1 VPPATGAS
9 PASSQRKYSKLE
21 RKIGFSPNSVEST
34 ILAQRPRC
42 PAIAVTLQCT
52 MPKPAVLV
60 IDDEPDLCELLSITL
75 QRMDLSPRTAN
86 TVAEARRLL
95 KAERFDLCLTDMQLP
110 DGNGLELVEWMQQN
124 TPTVPVAVITAH
136 GNMETAVRALK
147 VGAFD
152 FVSKPLDLAG
162 LRKLVAT
169 AIKLSNPSDGDTSVF
184 GPRLLGTSTAMHS
197 MREMIARVARSQAP
211 VHISGESG
219 TGKELV
225 AKLIHESGP
234 RRDGPFVPVNC
245 GAIPTELMESEFFGH
260 KRGSFTGAIN
270 DKKGLIQS
278 AEGGTLFL
286 DEIADL
292 PLHMQVKLLRVIQE
306 KAVRA
311 VGEQV
316 EVGIDVRV
324 LSATHKN
331 LADLVTEGKFREDL
345 FYRVNVIE
353 LRVPSL
359 RERPED
365 VQELAEAILRRLGR
379 RMKVTPP
386 ALGKDAL
393 AALEAY
399 AFPGNVRE
407 LENILERAI
416 TLTTSGEIRASDIQ
430 LRPPPG
436 GVAAATSSSV
446 GALGDHLEDI
456 ERDAIVRAL
465 EQTRFNKTAAAK
477 VLGMSFRALRYRI
490 KKLGIE

>member
-1 VPPATGAS
+1 
-9 PASSQRKYSKLE
+9 
-21 RKIGFSPNSVEST
+21 
-34 ILAQRPRC
+34 
-42 PAIAVTLQCT
+42 
-52 MPKPAVLV
+52 
-60 IDDEPDLCELLSITL
+60 
-75 QRMDLSPRTAN
+75 
-86 TVAEARRLL
+86 
-95 KAERFDLCLTDMQLP
+95 
-110 DGNGLELVEWMQQN
+110 
-124 TPTVPVAVITAH
+124 VAVITAH
-136 GNMETAVRALK
+136 GNVETAVRALK
-147 VGAFD
+147 LGAFD

-169 AIKLSNPSDGDTSVF
+169 AIKMSDDPTTDTSMF
-184 GPRLLGTSTAMHS
+184 GPRLLGTSAAMQKL
-197 MREMIARVARSQAP
+197 REMIGRVTRSQAP

-245 GAIPTELMESEFFGH
+245 GAIPTELMESELFGH
-260 KRGSFTGAIN
+260 KRGSFTGAVS

-306 KAVRA
+306 RAVRA
-311 VGEQV
+311 VGEQS
-316 EVGIDVRV
+316 EVGVDVRI
-324 LSATHKN
+324 LSATHRN
-331 LADLVTEGKFREDL
+331 LSQLVAEGKFREDL

-359 RERPED
+359 RERTEDIPELSD
-365 VQELAEAILRRLGR
+365 AILRRLGR

-386 ALGKDAL
+386 MLAKDAL
-393 AALEAY
+393 KALETYAY
-399 AFPGNVRE
+399 PGNVRE

-416 TLTTSGEIRASDIQ
+416 TLSSGGEVSANDIQ
-430 LRPPPG
+430 LRPTPPG
-436 GVAAATSSSV
+436 AAVTAAASN
-446 GALGDHLEDI
+446 GAALGDHLEDV
-456 ERDAIVRAL
+456 ERDAIVKAL
-465 EQTRFNKTAAAK
+465 EQTRYNKTAAAK

>member
-1 VPPATGAS
+1 
-9 PASSQRKYSKLE
+9 
-21 RKIGFSPNSVEST
+21 
-34 ILAQRPRC
+34 
-42 PAIAVTLQCT
+42 

-60 IDDEPDLCELLSITL
+60 VDDEPDLCELLSITL

-86 TVAEARRLL
+86 SVSAAQRML
-95 KAERFDLCLTDMQLP
+95 KSEQFDLCLTDMQLP
-110 DGNGLELVEWMQQN
+110 DGDGLELVKWIQQHC
-124 TPTVPVAVITAH
+124 PSVPVAVITAH

-147 VGAFD
+147 LGAFD

-169 AIKLSNPSDGDTSVF
+169 AIKLSGDNDGDTSVF
-184 GPRLLGTSTAMHS
+184 GPRLLGTSPAMQH
-197 MREMIARVARSQAP
+197 MREMIGRVARSQAP
-211 VHISGESG
+211 VHIFGESG

-245 GAIPTELMESEFFGH
+245 GAIPTELMESELFGH
-260 KRGSFTGAIN
+260 KRGSFTGAVS

-292 PLHMQVKLLRVIQE
+292 PLHMQVKLLRFIQE
-306 KAVRA
+306 KAVRP
-311 VGEQV
+311 VGEQLELGV
-316 EVGIDVRV
+316 DVRV

-331 LADLVTEGKFREDL
+331 LSQLVAEGKFREDL

-365 VQELAEAILRRLGR
+365 VPELADAILRRLGR
-379 RMKVTPP
+379 RMKTMP
-386 ALGKDAL
+386 ATLAKDAL
-393 AALEAY
+393 AALEIY

-416 TLTTSGEIRASDIQ
+416 TLTPSGEIRASDIQ
-430 LRPPPG
+430 LRPTPG
-436 GVAAATSSSV
+436 TPSSVVAAAN
-446 GALGDHLEDI
+446 GGGLGDHLEDI
-456 ERDAIVRAL
+456 ERDAIVKAL
-465 EQTRFNKTAAAK
+465 EQTRYNKTAAAK